1 MTPLD
6 QIATAFALV
15 KEVLGS
21 VGEGRGVLS
30 QVRDR
35 GAKAKASHAF
45 GRLLYAEVL
54 LNVVTLKTGQMV
66 RPPQLVFARRT
77 WDALQ
82 HSPADIYLHLE
93 PKVVTVVAAA
103 YLHLEVTAHLFD
115 QDPFTLI
122 GARVRGHDQVAM
134 EQVAES
140 FRGAERAL
148 RPLAFTPEEAAHLL
162 EQLEGAD
169 LLSTPGKHGLL
180 SRASG
185 AVTSLPSWFV
195 LGGAGLLMARNVR
208 ALRQDW
214 LKRRSQS
221 GG

>member
-1 MTPLD
+1 MTPVD
-6 QIATAFALV
+6 QIAAAFALV
-15 KEVLGS
+15 KEILGS

-30 QVRDR
+30 QVRGR
-35 GAKAKASHAF
+35 GAKEKASHAF

-54 LNVVTLKTGQMV
+54 LNVVTLTMGQTLA
-66 RPPQLVFARRT
+66 PAQLVFARRT

-82 HSPADIYLHLE
+82 HSPADIYLQLE

-103 YLHLEVTAHLFD
+103 YLHLEVTAHLFG

-122 GARVRGHDQVAM
+122 GARLRGHDQVAM

-140 FRGAERAL
+140 FRAAERAL
-148 RPLAFTPEEAAHLL
+148 RPVAFTPEEAAHLFG
-162 EQLEGAD
+162 QLDDAG
-169 LLSTPGKHGLL
+169 LFSPPGKHGLL

-185 AVTSLPSWFV
+185 VMTSLPSWFV
-195 LGGAGLLMARNVR
+195 LGGTGLLMARNLR

-214 LKRRSQS
+214 QRRRS
-221 GG
+221 